1 MLPPT
6 VQTMFRRLL
15 TPNRRD
21 RYKRARAANV
31 AAWVL
36 VILIVMLTTTLAA
49 QDLEQSLGRSV
60 FADGQGRD
68 GRAVIGR
75 VAGGTVPMRGGAVAC
90 ANCHGSSGAGG
101 SEGWVEAPDIRWFA
115 LSKPY
120 GARRAGGAARPPYD
134 RVQFARMLRS
144 GKAVDGIELDP
155 AMPRFDLADDEVDA
169 LIDYLSL
176 LNDGPRRNDVRP
188 ALVLLMPETPT
199 LASQR
204 LLTGLQTC
212 PLVAT
217 DGASVPRTLP
227 ALRVVRYREPEQ
239 IEALLSEMARDGSV
253 AAVFAPYLIGAEH
266 AFARSGVGTRVP
278 VVLPMAM
285 RSVGDDAHVLF
296 GLPDLRAQAMALIEA
311 PSSPQANRLTL
322 VIDPTLA
329 QRDAL
334 SRSLRDTAEAAGW
347 RVKVVVRFDEAFADD
362 GSDAVLA
369 LTDITDTALPQV
381 RTHSLRLWVPAAFV
395 VPAQLNAW
403 ASDGARVRIALPY
416 PPTVGDDT
424 RWIPPADAWAA
435 IGCELLARLPPL
447 PVQSDG
453 IDAWRDALA
462 NQPELRLGDWLRIPA
477 AADGSA
483 ATRAF
488 VMDWPAAASER

>member
-36 VILIVMLTTTLAA
+36 VILTAMLTTTLAA

-60 FADGQGRD
+60 FVDGQGRD

-90 ANCHGSSGAGG
+90 GNCHGSSGAGG

-134 RVQFARMLRS
+134 RVQFARMLRT

-169 LIDYLSL
+169 LVDYLTL
-176 LNDGPRRNDVRP
+176 LNDGPQRNDVRP

-227 ALRVVRYREPEQ
+227 ALRVVRYRDPDQ
-239 IEALLSEMARDGSV
+239 INALLSDMARDGS
-253 AAVFAPYLIGAEH
+253 AAALFAPYLVGAED
-266 AFARSGVGTRVP
+266 AFARAGAGGRLP
-278 VVLPMAM
+278 VLLPMAM
-285 RSVGDDAHVLF
+285 GDLGDTSQIVFA
-296 GLPDLRAQAMALIEA
+296 LPGLRAQAQALIA
-311 PSSPQANRLTL
+311 PPLSATGQRLAIT
-322 VIDPTLA
+322 IDPA
-329 QRDAL
+329 MPG
-334 SRSLRDTAEAAGW
+334 AEALLAHLRVVAEGMGWLVQAYNDSNAALAG
-347 RVKVVVRFDEAFADD
+347 AP
-362 GSDAVLA
+362 DAMLA
-369 LTDITDTALPQV
+369 IAAPGNPPASLPAGF
-381 RTHSLRLWVPAAFV
+381 RLWVPAMHLQ
-395 VPAQLNAW
+395 PAMLQAW
-403 ASDGARVRIALPY
+403 AQAGAEVRIALPY
-416 PPTVGDDT
+416 PPTADGDR
-424 RWIPPADAWAA
+424 RWIPPADAWVAA
-435 IGCELLARLPPL
+435 GCELMSRLPPL
-447 PVQSDG
+447 PAHREG
-453 IDAWRDALA
+453 IDTWRAALST
-462 NQPELRLGDWLRIPA
+462 QPPMQLGEWLHLPA
-477 AADGSA
+477 QATDSEAAGRVFLS
-483 ATRAF
+483 R
-488 VMDWPAAASER
+488 WPPGGP